1 MNMRT
6 SLIQPPAHLLLVP
19 RPTQEIVCSDSRAD
33 AACTAHDTV
42 VIALVGGIIGWV
54 IGMAQVLF
62 LGSGQLL
69 YWELMPLIPFGSA
82 WGWAMLG
89 MIVGGSGLFSKNR
102 EPAEKGER
110 PNTDSLRAAA

>member
-1 MNMRT
+1 MYMRT
-6 SLIQPPAHLLLVP
+6 SLIQPPARFLLVQ

-33 AACTAHDTV
+33 AACTAHDAV
-42 VIALVGGIIGWV
+42 VIALIGGIFGWV

-89 MIVGGSGLFSKNR
+89 MIVGGSGLFSKKR
-102 EPAEKGER
+102 EPAEKAVH
-110 PNTDSLRAAA
+110 PNTQPLRAAA